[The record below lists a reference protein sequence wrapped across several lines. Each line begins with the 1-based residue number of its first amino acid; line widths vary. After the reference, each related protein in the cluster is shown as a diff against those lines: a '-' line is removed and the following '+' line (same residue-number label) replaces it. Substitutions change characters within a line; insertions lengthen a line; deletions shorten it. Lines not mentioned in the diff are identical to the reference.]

1 MNAIDM
7 MRYGHQTVNG
17 AVDGLPEKEWY
28 TPGVTGVWS
37 VREIIAH
44 LASFEHL
51 LVDVLH
57 SLLGDEPTPTLD
69 RFLRLGHAKFN
80 DEDVARREEQFVS
93 EVWAE
98 YTNTHLQTL
107 DLLSQLPAELFR
119 RKGVLPW
126 YGNEYDLEDL
136 LVYQYYAHKREHS
149 AEINVFRDKIARAA
163 AGV

>member
-1 MNAIDM
+1 MNAIEM
-7 MRYGHQTVNG
+7 MRYGHQTVNQ
-17 AVDGLPEKEWY
+17 AVDGLAEKEWY

-51 LVDVLH
+51 LVDALN
-57 SLLGDEPTPTLD
+57 SILGDAPTPTLN

-80 DEDVARREEQFVS
+80 DEEVARREEQFVS

-98 YTNTHLQTL
+98 YVNTHLQTVE
-107 DLLSQLPAELFR
+107 LLAQTPAEAFR
-119 RKGVLPW
+119 RKGILPW
-126 YGNEYDLEDL
+126 YGKEYDLEDL

-149 AEINVFRDKIARAA
+149 AEINVFRDKMARAA
-163 AGV
+163 AGI

>member
-1 MNAIDM
+1 MDAIAM
-7 MRYGHQTVNG
+7 MKYGHQTVNE

-51 LVDVLH
+51 LVDALQ
-57 SLLGDEPTPTLD
+57 SLLDDEPTPTLD

-80 DEDVARREEQFVS
+80 DEEVALRQDHFVS

-98 YTNTHLQTL
+98 YVNTHLQTL
-107 DLLSQLPAELFR
+107 ELLSKMPAEAFR
-119 RKGVLPW
+119 RKGILPW

-149 AEINVFRDKIARAA
+149 AEIRVFRDKLKQAA
-163 AGV
+163 AGA

>member
-7 MRYGHQTVNG
+7 MRYGHQTVNQ

-51 LVDVLH
+51 LVDVLQ

-80 DEDVARREEQFVS
+80 DEEVARRRDHFVS

-107 DLLSQLPAELFR
+107 DLLSQLPPELFR